1 MFFPPRAIWRR
12 SGYIRNNLAMDSGF
26 SINRA
31 KKETT
36 MTALSG
42 ALQDLNDLYFF
53 AAVVEHGGF
62 SAAGRALGI
71 PKSRLSK
78 RVAQL
83 EERLGVR
90 LLQRTTRRFVV
101 TEVGER
107 FYAHCRAV
115 LEEAQAAQDAVDELR
130 AEPRGVVRLSCP
142 VSLAQTVL
150 AYLLPDFLALY
161 PKMQVRVT
169 SSDRRVDVI
178 SEGYDLAIRVRNKL
192 DTDANLVVR
201 SFGHSATTL
210 VASPSLL
217 KTHGHPTTP
226 EELAR
231 LPALSMR
238 EHEGAQVWELVDAK
252 GAQVNVEVQARLI
265 TGDFAVLLES
275 ARRGLGVALLPEFVC
290 APAIGAGELEVVLPE
305 WSVPQGIMHFVYP
318 SRRGML
324 PGVRALVDF
333 LAEHLPETTLLKHEQ
348 CKQRPLGELPAS
360 G

>member
-1 MFFPPRAIWRR
+1 
-12 SGYIRNNLAMDSGF
+12 
-26 SINRA
+26 
-31 KKETT
+31 
-36 MTALSG
+36 MTVLGG

-62 SAAGRALGI
+62 SAAGRALGV

-115 LEEAQAAQDAVDELR
+115 LEEAQAAQDAVGELR

-142 VSLAQTVL
+142 VSLAQTVV
-150 AYLLPDFLALY
+150 AYVLPDFLELY
-161 PKMQVRVT
+161 PKMQVRVL

-178 SEGYDLAIRVRNKL
+178 GEGYDLAIRVRSKL
-192 DTDANLVVR
+192 DTDANLVIR
-201 SFGHSATTL
+201 TFGQSRTKL
-210 VASPSLL
+210 VASPALL
-217 KTHGHPTTP
+217 KARGRPATP
-226 EELAR
+226 EELGK

-238 EHEGAQVWELVDAK
+238 EHEGAQVWELI
-252 GAQVNVEVQARLI
+252 GANGEQVNVEVQARLI
-265 TGDFAVLLES
+265 TGDFAVLLEA
-275 ARRGLGVALLPEFVC
+275 ARRGMGVALLPEFVC
-290 APAIGAGELEVVLPE
+290 APAITRGELEVVLPE
-305 WSVPQGIMHFVYP
+305 WSVPEGTMHFVYP

-333 LAEHLPETTLLKHEQ
+333 LAERLPATTLLKHEQ
-348 CKQRPLGELPAS
+348 CKQRPLDELPS
-360 G
+360 T

>member
-1 MFFPPRAIWRR
+1 
-12 SGYIRNNLAMDSGF
+12 
-26 SINRA
+26 
-31 KKETT
+31 
-36 MTALSG
+36 
-42 ALQDLNDLYFF
+42 
-53 AAVVEHGGF
+53 V
-62 SAAGRALGI
+62 

-142 VSLAQTVL
+142 VSLTQTVL
-150 AYLLPDFLALY
+150 AHVLPDFLALY
-161 PKMQVRVT
+161 PKMQVRVV

-178 SEGYDLAIRVRNKL
+178 GEGYDLAIRVRTKL

-201 SFGHSATTL
+201 SFGQSRTLL

-217 KTHGHPTTP
+217 NTLGRPVKP
-226 EELAR
+226 EELAK
-231 LPALSMR
+231 LPGLSMR
-238 EHEGAQVWELVDAK
+238 EHEGAQVWELI
-252 GAQVNVEVQARLI
+252 GATGQQVNVEMQARLI
-265 TGDFAVLLES
+265 TGDFAVLLEA
-275 ARRGLGVALLPEFVC
+275 ARRGMGVTLLPDFVC
-290 APAIGAGELEVVLPE
+290 APAITRGDLEVVLPD
-305 WSVPQGIMHFVYP
+305 WSVPEGIMHFVYP

-333 LAEHLPETTLLKHEQ
+333 LAERLPEATLLKHEQ
-348 CKQRPLGELPAS
+348 CKTRPLNDLPGS
-360 G
+360 S

>member
-1 MFFPPRAIWRR
+1 MMTV
-12 SGYIRNNLAMDSGF
+12 LA
-26 SINRA
+26 
-31 KKETT
+31 
-36 MTALSG
+36 G

-53 AAVVEHGGF
+53 AAVVEHAGF
-62 SAAGRALGI
+62 SAAGRALGV

-107 FYAHCRAV
+107 FYGHCRAV

-150 AYLLPDFLALY
+150 AYVLPDFLALY
-161 PKMQVRVT
+161 PKVQVRVLA
-169 SSDRRVDVI
+169 SNSRVDVI
-178 SEGYDLAIRVRNKL
+178 GEGYDLAIRVRTKL
-192 DTDANLVVR
+192 DTDANLVIR
-201 SFGHSATTL
+201 TFGQSRTKL
-210 VASPSLL
+210 VASPALL
-217 KTHGHPTTP
+217 DAQGRPTQP
-226 EELAR
+226 DELAK

-238 EHEGAQVWELVDAK
+238 EHEGSQVWELIDAQ
-252 GAQVNVEVQARLI
+252 GRQTNVEVKARLI
-265 TGDFAVLLES
+265 SGDFAVLLEA
-275 ARRGLGVALLPEFVC
+275 ARRGMGVALLPEFVC
-290 APAIGAGELEVVLPE
+290 APAITAGELEVVLPQ
-305 WSVPQGIMHFVYP
+305 WSVPEGTMHFVYP

-333 LAEHLPETTLLKHEQ
+333 LAERLPATTMLKHEQ
-348 CKQRPLGELPAS
+348 CKERPLDPLPAS
-360 G
+360 

>member
-1 MFFPPRAIWRR
+1 
-12 SGYIRNNLAMDSGF
+12 
-26 SINRA
+26 
-31 KKETT
+31 
-36 MTALSG
+36 MTQLTG
-42 ALQDLNDLYFF
+42 VLQDLNDLYFF

-62 SAAGRALGI
+62 SAAGRALGV

-107 FYAHCRAV
+107 FHAHCRAV

-150 AYLLPDFLALY
+150 AYLLPDFLATY
-161 PKMQVRVT
+161 PKVQVRLLC
-169 SSDRRVDVI
+169 SDRRVDVI
-178 SEGYDLAIRVRNKL
+178 GEGYDLAIRVRSKL

-201 SFGHSATTL
+201 SFGHSVTTL
-210 VASPSLL
+210 VASPTLL
-217 KTHGHPTTP
+217 KIHGHPTTP
-226 EELAR
+226 EDLAG
-231 LPALSMR
+231 LPVLSMR
-238 EHEGAQVWELVDAK
+238 EHEGPQVWELMDAQ
-252 GAQVNVEVQARLI
+252 GTQVNVDVQARLI

-290 APAIGAGELEVVLPE
+290 APAITAGELEVVLPA
-305 WSVPQGIMHFVYP
+305 WSVPQGMMHFVYP

-333 LAEHLPETTLLKHEQ
+333 LAERLPEASLLKHQQ
-348 CKQRPLGELPAS
+348 CRARTLEILPR

>member
-1 MFFPPRAIWRR
+1 M
-12 SGYIRNNLAMDSGF
+12 SL
-26 SINRA
+26 
-31 KKETT
+31 
-36 MTALSG
+36 LSG
-42 ALQDLNDLYFF
+42 PLRDLNDLYFF
-53 AAVVEHGGF
+53 AAVVEHAGF

-107 FYAHCRAV
+107 FYTHCRAV

-150 AYLLPDFLALY
+150 AFLLPDFLARY
-161 PKMQVRVT
+161 PKMQVRVL

-178 SEGYDLAIRVRNKL
+178 GEGYDLAIRVRSKL
-192 DTDANLVVR
+192 DTDANLVIR
-201 SFGHSATTL
+201 SFGVASTTL
-210 VASPSLL
+210 VASPALL
-217 KTHGHPTTP
+217 KSYGHPATP
-226 EELAR
+226 DELAG
-231 LPALSMR
+231 LPALSML
-238 EHEGAQVWELVDAK
+238 EHEGAQVWELVDAQGK
-252 GAQVNVEVQARLI
+252 QTHVEVQARLV
-265 TGDFAVLLES
+265 TGDFAVLLEA
-275 ARRGLGVALLPEFVC
+275 ARRGLGVALLPDFVC
-290 APAIGAGELEVVLPE
+290 APAINAGDLVVVLPD
-305 WSVPQGIMHFVYP
+305 WSVPQGTMHFVYP

-333 LAEHLPETTLLKHEQ
+333 LAERLPETTLSKHEQ
-348 CKQRPLGELPAS
+348 CRQRPLDDLS
-360 G
+360 RL

>member
-1 MFFPPRAIWRR
+1 
-12 SGYIRNNLAMDSGF
+12 
-26 SINRA
+26 
-31 KKETT
+31 
-36 MTALSG
+36 MTVLGG

-62 SAAGRALGI
+62 SAAGRALGV

-115 LEEAQAAQDAVDELR
+115 LEEAQAAQDA
-130 AEPRGVVRLSCP
+130 EPRGVVRLSCP
-142 VSLAQTVL
+142 VSLAQTVV
-150 AYLLPDFLALY
+150 AYVLPDFLELY
-161 PKMQVRVT
+161 PKMQVRVL

-178 SEGYDLAIRVRNKL
+178 GEGYDLAIRVRSKL
-192 DTDANLVVR
+192 DTDANLVIR
-201 SFGHSATTL
+201 TFGQSRTKL
-210 VASPSLL
+210 VASPALL
-217 KTHGHPTTP
+217 KARGRPATP
-226 EELAR
+226 EELGK

-238 EHEGAQVWELVDAK
+238 EHEGAQVWELI
-252 GAQVNVEVQARLI
+252 GANGEQVNVEVQARLI
-265 TGDFAVLLES
+265 TGDFAVLLEA
-275 ARRGLGVALLPEFVC
+275 ARRGMGVALLPEFVC
-290 APAIGAGELEVVLPE
+290 APAITRGELEVVLPE
-305 WSVPQGIMHFVYP
+305 WSVPEGTMHFVYP

-333 LAEHLPETTLLKHEQ
+333 LAERLPATTLLKHEQ
-348 CKQRPLGELPAS
+348 CKQRPLDELPS
-360 G
+360 T

>member
-1 MFFPPRAIWRR
+1 MV
-12 SGYIRNNLAMDSGF
+12 
-26 SINRA
+26 
-31 KKETT
+31 
-36 MTALSG
+36 ALGG

-62 SAAGRALGI
+62 SAAGRALGV

-101 TEVGER
+101 TDVGER

-150 AYLLPDFLALY
+150 AHLLPDFLAQY
-161 PKMQVRVT
+161 PKMQVRVL
-169 SSDRRVDVI
+169 SSNRRVDVI
-178 SEGYDLAIRVRNKL
+178 SEGVDLAIRVRSRL
-192 DTDANLVVR
+192 DTDANLVIR
-201 SFGHSATTL
+201 GFGQSRTLL
-210 VASPSLL
+210 VASPGLL
-217 KTHGHPTTP
+217 DALGRPLVP
-226 EELAR
+226 DDLAK

-238 EHEGAQVWELVDAK
+238 EHEGAQVWELN
-252 GAQVNVEVQARLI
+252 GANAEHVNVEVQARLI
-265 TGDFAVLLES
+265 CGDFAVLLES

-290 APAIGAGELEVVLPE
+290 APAVTSGELEVVLPD
-305 WSVPQGIMHFVYP
+305 WSVPEGTMHFVYP

-333 LAEHLPETTLLKHEQ
+333 LAERLPATTALKHEQ
-348 CKQRPLGELPAS
+348 CRTRPLAQLP
-360 G
+360 GG

>member
-1 MFFPPRAIWRR
+1 MTV
-12 SGYIRNNLAMDSGF
+12 LA
-26 SINRA
+26 
-31 KKETT
+31 
-36 MTALSG
+36 G

-53 AAVVEHGGF
+53 AAVVEHAGF
-62 SAAGRALGI
+62 SAAGRALGV

-107 FYAHCRAV
+107 FYGHCRAV

-150 AYLLPDFLALY
+150 AYVLPDFLALY
-161 PKMQVRVT
+161 PKMQVRVL
-169 SSDRRVDVI
+169 SSNSRVDVI
-178 SEGYDLAIRVRNKL
+178 GEGYDLAIRVRNKL
-192 DTDANLVVR
+192 DTDANLVIR
-201 SFGHSATTL
+201 TFGQSRTKL
-210 VASPSLL
+210 VASPKLL
-217 KTHGHPTTP
+217 NAEGRPTQP
-226 EELAR
+226 DELAR

-238 EHEGAQVWELVDAK
+238 EHEGPQLWELIDAEGK
-252 GAQVNVEVQARLI
+252 QTNVEVKARLI
-265 TGDFAVLLES
+265 SGDFAILLES
-275 ARRGLGVALLPEFVC
+275 ARRGMGVALLPEFVC
-290 APAIGAGELEVVLPE
+290 ASAIKAGELEVVLPQ
-305 WSVPQGIMHFVYP
+305 WSAPEGTMHFVYP

-333 LAEHLPETTLLKHEQ
+333 LADRLPAATMLKHEQ
-348 CKQRPLGELPAS
+348 CKERPLDPLPTS
-360 G
+360 

>member
-1 MFFPPRAIWRR
+1 MSLMNGPLR
-12 SGYIRNNLAMDSGF
+12 
-26 SINRA
+26 
-31 KKETT
+31 
-36 MTALSG
+36 
-42 ALQDLNDLYFF
+42 DLNDLYFF

-107 FYAHCRAV
+107 FYTHCRAV

-142 VSLAQTVL
+142 VSLTQTVL
-150 AYLLPDFLALY
+150 AYLLPDFLAAY
-161 PKMQVRVT
+161 PKIQVRVL

-178 SEGYDLAIRVRNKL
+178 GEGYDLAIRVRSKL
-192 DTDANLVVR
+192 DTDANLVIR
-201 SFGHSATTL
+201 SFGHAFTTL
-210 VASPSLL
+210 IASPALL
-217 KTHGHPTTP
+217 QAHGRPTTP
-226 EELAR
+226 DELAG

-238 EHEGAQVWELVDAK
+238 EHEGAQVWELVDAQ
-252 GAQVNVEVQARLI
+252 GRQVHVEVQARLI
-265 TGDFAVLLES
+265 TGDFAVLLEA
-275 ARRGLGVALLPEFVC
+275 ARRGLGVALLPDFVC
-290 APAIGAGELEVVLPE
+290 AAAIQAGELEVVLPD
-305 WSVPQGIMHFVYP
+305 WSEPQGTMHFVYP

-333 LAEHLPETTLLKHEQ
+333 LAERLPETTWIKYEQ
-348 CKQRPLGELPAS
+348 CRQRPLDALPRR
-360 G
+360 